1 MLSRKVTDCPVVHKQ
16 DMTGVGLSKVPTTL
30 PLKWL
35 TNKSVWVE
43 QWPVMSGKKITGS
56 DCSGEAKMLNTLNLL
71 C

>member
-1 MLSRKVTDCPVVHKQ
+1 
-16 DMTGVGLSKVPTTL
+16 MTGVGLSKVPTTL